1 MMSNEERAT
10 NTSNAYFDL
19 VSVLYHALE
28 GARTYAIYVR
38 DAQNA
43 GDQELA
49 QFFSQRQ
56 QEETSCADRAK
67 QMLSSRITAATMGQ
81 QNVNQQPAAQQPWS

>member
-1 MMSNEERAT
+1 MMSNEEKAT
-10 NTSNAYFDL
+10 NTSNAYFNL

-43 GDQELA
+43 GDQEMA

-56 QEETSCADRAK
+56 QEEVNCADRAK
-67 QMLSSRITAATMGQ
+67 QLLSSRITAATMNQ
-81 QNVNQQPAAQQPWS
+81 QNVNQQQPSQPWS

>member
-10 NTSNAYFDL
+10 NTSNAYFNL

-43 GDQELA
+43 GDQEMA

-56 QEETSCADRAK
+56 QEEVNCADRAK
-67 QMLSSRITAATMGQ
+67 QLLSSRITAATMNQ
-81 QNVNQQPAAQQPWS
+81 QNVNQQQSSQPWS

>member
-10 NTSNAYFDL
+10 NTSNAYFNL

-43 GDQELA
+43 GDQEMA

-56 QEETSCADRAK
+56 QEEVNCADRAK
-67 QMLSSRITAATMGQ
+67 QLLSSRITTATMNQ
-81 QNVNQQPAAQQPWS
+81 QNVNQQQSSQPWS

>member
-19 VSVLYHALE
+19 VSVLYHSLE

-38 DAQNA
+38 DAQNS

-56 QEETSCADRAK
+56 QEETNCANQAK

-81 QNVNQQPAAQQPWS
+81 QNVSQQPGTQQPWS

>member
-1 MMSNEERAT
+1 MSNEERAT
-10 NTSNAYFDL
+10 NTSNAYFNL

-43 GDQELA
+43 GDQEMA

-56 QEETSCADRAK
+56 QEEVNCADRAK
-67 QMLSSRITAATMGQ
+67 QLLSSRITTATMNQ
-81 QNVNQQPAAQQPWS
+81 QNVNQQQSSQPWS

>member
-19 VSVLYHALE
+19 VSVLYHSLE

-56 QEETSCADRAK
+56 QEEVNCADRAK
-67 QMLSSRITAATMGQ
+67 QMLSSRITSAAMSQ
-81 QNVNQQPAAQQPWS
+81 QNVSQQPAPQQPWS

>member
-10 NTSNAYFDL
+10 NTSNAYFNL

-28 GARTYAIYVR
+28 CARTYAIDGR

-56 QEETSCADRAK
+56 QEEVSCADRAK
-67 QMLSSRITAATMGQ
+67 QLLSSRITTATMNQ
-81 QNVNQQPAAQQPWS
+81 QNVNQQPSSQPWS